1 MVKESR
7 YIVKFSDDFE
17 KELKKLSGVDE
28 ALVLKK
34 IIEFEKNPF
43 HPSFRTK
50 KMRGGE
56 DYYESSVN
64 MDIRMIWYFQGNKII
79 IMMDVGH
86 HDVLRKY

>member
-1 MVKESR
+1 MIKESR
-7 YIVKFSDDFE
+7 YIVKFSGDFE

-28 ALVLKK
+28 MLVLRK

-50 KMRGGE
+50 KMRGIK